1 MADEKVNIQDTYL
14 NQLRTSKQQ
23 ARVLLSTGKELRGVV
38 SGFDQFTF
46 TLQLNNTEVLIYKS
60 AVAII
65 ASEGQDTDIS
75 KEEDAG
81 DEQ

>member
-14 NQLRTSKQQ
+14 NKLRTSKRP
-23 ARVLLSTGKELRGVV
+23 ARVMLANGTEIRGLIT
-38 SGFDQFTF
+38 GFDQFTF
-46 TLQLNNTEVLIYKS
+46 TLQLKDTEVLIYKS

-65 ASEGQDTDIS
+65 
-75 KEEDAG
+75 DAEVPESPPSNEPG